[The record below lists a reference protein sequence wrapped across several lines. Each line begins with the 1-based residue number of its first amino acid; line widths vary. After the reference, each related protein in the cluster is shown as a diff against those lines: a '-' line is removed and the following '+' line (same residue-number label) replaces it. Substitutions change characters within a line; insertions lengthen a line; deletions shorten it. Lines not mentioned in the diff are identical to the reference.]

1 MSSENLHQS
10 KISVIVPVYKAAG
23 TLEACIKSIQKQ
35 TYQNLEIILVDD
47 GSPDISGEICNKFAK
62 ADARIKVI
70 RQENSG
76 VSVAR
81 NNGIKEVSAE
91 WLCFVDSDDEITPD
105 YVEKLAEA
113 QFKCDAQ
120 LTVGGMSLY
129 HKHETKCVCEHDREC
144 VLAELSYDELAD
156 ICGKWIMTPMVSKLF
171 NKRIII
177 DNNLQFENG
186 LVCGEDHLF
195 IFEYLNHCEKI
206 AFTDANIYRYHCY
219 HSNGKSRFFPL
230 KGQIKIFEAKM
241 HLLQKH
247 CSKEDV
253 ETYCAN
259 KALHNLNVRVN
270 YLAKKQKEDNA
281 ELQQAYDYYWRYIS
295 PFKGNESVFDK
306 EDWEWLKRN
315 SVALNDGDIKAL
327 FKDAFKLIKAKKSA
341 RKNENIKEVL
351 AMPFNQKMRFIL
363 KKIKKLLKL

>member
-1 MSSENLHQS
+1 MSSENLHQA

-47 GSPDISGEICNKFAK
+47 GSPDISGEICDKFAK
-62 ADARIKVI
+62 TDVRIKVI
-70 RQENSG
+70 HQKNSG

-81 NNGIKEVSAE
+81 NNGIKEASAD

-113 QFKCDAQ
+113 QCKSDSQ

-129 HKHETKCVCEHDREC
+129 HKNETKCICEPDREC

-156 ICGKWIMTPMVSKLF
+156 ICGKWIMAPMVSKLF
-171 NKRIII
+171 NRKIII
-177 DNNLQFENG
+177 GNNLQFENG

-206 AFTDANIYRYHCY
+206 AFADANIYRYHCY
-219 HSNGKSRFFPL
+219 NANGQSRFFPL

-253 ETYCAN
+253 EAYCAN
-259 KALHNLNVRVN
+259 KALHNLNVRAN
-270 YLAKKQKEDNA
+270 YLVKKKKEDAA
-281 ELQQAYDYYWRYIS
+281 ELQQAYNYYWRYIS
-295 PFKGNESVFDK
+295 PFTENESVFEK
-306 EDWEWLKRN
+306 EDWEWFKRN
-315 SVALNDGDIKAL
+315 RAALDDGDVKAL
-327 FKDAFKLIKAKKSA
+327 FKDARKLIKDKKSA
-341 RKNENIKEVL
+341 RKSENIKEVL
-351 AMPFNQKMRFIL
+351 AMPFNEKIKFIL
-363 KKIKKLLKL
+363 KKIKKLLKF